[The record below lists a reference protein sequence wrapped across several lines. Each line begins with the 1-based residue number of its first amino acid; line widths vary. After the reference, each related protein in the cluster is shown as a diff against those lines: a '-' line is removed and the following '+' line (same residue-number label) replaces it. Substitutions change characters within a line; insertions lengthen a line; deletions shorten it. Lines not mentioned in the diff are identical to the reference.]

1 MSAVSFPEAASAA
14 AAFAVAPGLLFRCR
28 ACGQAHR
35 VDGYDWIRCLAVL
48 NAGLVRD
55 LGLDISEERP
65 GRASL
70 AFAEEVWHRWVRP
83 AESSLLRSL
92 VSCPWLLAIDPS
104 VPLEQALGEKY
115 AELQAAVRGVM
126 RGKEEH
132 RRWVAELERL
142 RPPARVAALVP
153 AEKDAG
159 AVARVAVAP
168 AMLAPAE
175 GAPAVIDVPAC
186 RFLDHIKKHVPDA
199 GSARLLWVGYGPRA
213 FAFLACNIARG
224 LWLECVEP
232 YGGEARVRCAKGGFG
247 GEPPGAEAVRRRVLA
262 LAKRCGL
269 GADQAFP
276 GR

>member
-1 MSAVSFPEAASAA
+1 
-14 AAFAVAPGLLFRCR
+14 
-28 ACGQAHR
+28 
-35 VDGYDWIRCLAVL
+35 
-48 NAGLVRD
+48 VRD

-92 VSCPWLLAIDPS
+92 ALCPWLLAIDPS

-126 RGKEEH
+126 RRKEEH
-132 RRWVAELERL
+132 RRWVAELGRL

-168 AMLAPAE
+168 AVPAPAE
-175 GAPAVIDVPAC
+175 GVPAVVEVPAC
-186 RFLDHIKKHVPDA
+186 RFLDHIKRHVPDT
-199 GSARLLWVGYGPRA
+199 GSARLLWAGYGPRA
-213 FAFLACNIARG
+213 FAFLGCNVVRG
-224 LWLECVEP
+224 LWLECMEP
-232 YGGEARVRCAKGGFG
+232 YAREARVRCTEGGFG
-247 GEPPGAEAVRRRVLA
+247 EEPPGAEAVRRRALA

-269 GADQAFP
+269 GADEAFP